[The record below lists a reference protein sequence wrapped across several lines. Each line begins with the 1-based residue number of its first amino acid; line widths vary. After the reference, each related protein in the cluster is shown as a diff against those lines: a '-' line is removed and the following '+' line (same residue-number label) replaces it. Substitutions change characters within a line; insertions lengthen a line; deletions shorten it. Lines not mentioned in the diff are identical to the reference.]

1 MGKLEGKMTIVT
13 GAGSGIGKA
22 IAHMFAQEG
31 GFVLVADIAG
41 AEEAA
46 RGIGGQAV
54 PFVTDV
60 SRSDNIQAMVAAAVS
75 WQGRIDVLVNNAG
88 IEGEQATTSACTED
102 NFDRVIAINLRG
114 AFLGMKYALPVMLRG
129 GGGCIINVASV
140 AGLVGFPGLPAYCAS
155 KGGMIQLTRAAAL
168 EYATSNVR
176 VNAICPGVIWTP
188 MVARFAG
195 ESKVARAQMEQMEP
209 VGRMGMP
216 DEVAALAVFLASDES
231 SFITGAALPIDG
243 ALTAR

>member
-1 MGKLEGKMTIVT
+1 VELMGKLEGKVTIVT

-88 IEGEQATTSACTED
+88 IEGAQATTSDCTED
-102 NFDRVIAINLRG
+102 N
-114 AFLGMKYALPVMLRG
+114 
-129 GGGCIINVASV
+129 
-140 AGLVGFPGLPAYCAS
+140 
-155 KGGMIQLTRAAAL
+155 LT
-168 EYATSNVR
+168 
-176 VNAICPGVIWTP
+176 G
-188 MVARFAG
+188 
-195 ESKVARAQMEQMEP
+195 
-209 VGRMGMP
+209 
-216 DEVAALAVFLASDES
+216 
-231 SFITGAALPIDG
+231 
-243 ALTAR
+243 